1 MLLRGLAGTFA
12 LWAVGFVA
20 LRATIIAPEVCPTI
34 DPESAMASAR
44 AAAEWIQRT
53 QRPDGSYLYEYDIVE
68 DREIDDYN
76 RVRHAGVTMSLYQLA
91 VEGDASYL
99 DAADRAVAWM
109 QERTVRYQDFAAME
123 DADGTIALGGNALL
137 VVSLAHRRIA
147 TGDPSYDDYMREVS
161 RYLLVMQDENGG
173 FLRRWYPDR
182 GAPDPVE
189 RSIYATGEAFW
200 ALALMHRL
208 FPGEGWDVPARRVAD
223 YLALYRDEYEEID
236 FPPWADQWA
245 AYSFAEMAGWPGEQ
259 LADHH
264 IAYIRSLAKRFGFL
278 VRFESRRTGGW
289 LSDTLRGPQARAAG
303 LGTWVEALS
312 SLSRLAEADPRLA
325 GLAPALDER
334 LACSA
339 GMLRDRQ
346 VSAAEAQRYASPAN
360 AEGAWFDEGR
370 TRMDDQQHALSGLA
384 LAIPSLSA
392 RQQAAE

>member
-1 MLLRGLAGTFA
+1 VLYRGLGGTLA
-12 LWAVGFVA
+12 LWAVGLVA
-20 LRATIIAPEVCPTI
+20 LRLTIIAPEVCPPI

-44 AAAEWIQRT
+44 AAADWIQRV

-91 VEGDASYL
+91 VEGDPAYL
-99 DAADRAVAWM
+99 AAADRAVAWM

-137 VVSLAHRRIA
+137 VVGLAHRRIA
-147 TGDPSYDDYMREVS
+147 TGDPAYDDYLRDVG

-189 RSIYATGEAFW
+189 RSIYATGEAYW
-200 ALALMHRL
+200 ALTLLHRL
-208 FPGEGWDVPARRVAD
+208 FPGDGWDVPARRVAD
-223 YLALYRDEYEEID
+223 YLALQRDALEGIN

-245 AYSFAEMAGWPGEQ
+245 AYGFAEMAGWP
-259 LADHH
+259 LSDDHV
-264 IAYIRSLAKRFGFL
+264 AYVRSLAERFGFL

-289 LSDTLRGPQARAAG
+289 LSDLLRGPQARAAG

-325 GLAPALDER
+325 DLKPKLDER

-346 VSAAEAQRYASPAN
+346 VTAPEAQRYASPAI

-384 LAIPSLSA
+384 LARPVLAA
-392 RQQAAE
+392 RQQASK